1 MYGQIKLLS
10 LTNAGIKDSQ
20 ETMVLMKTVLLSGTT
35 ESGMMLLAQVLELLF
50 AKEKRE
56 DN

>member
-1 MYGQIKLLS
+1 MFGQIKLLS

-20 ETMVLMKTVLLSGTT
+20 ETTVLMKTVLLSGTT
-35 ESGMMLLAQVLELLF
+35 ESGMMLLVEVLEHLF

>member
-50 AKEKRE
+50 AREKRE

>member
-20 ETMVLMKTVLLSGTT
+20 ETTVLMKTVLLSGTT

-50 AKEKRE
+50 AKEKKE